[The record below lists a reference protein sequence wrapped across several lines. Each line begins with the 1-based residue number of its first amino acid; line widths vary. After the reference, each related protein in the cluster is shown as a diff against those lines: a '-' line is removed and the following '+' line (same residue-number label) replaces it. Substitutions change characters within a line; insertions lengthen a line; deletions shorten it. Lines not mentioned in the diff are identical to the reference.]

1 MSRLRLYLALLVL
14 LLPGLCFAA
23 PAAELQQIIDGWYE
37 YELRNDPARAYSL
50 GVKVQGDRRLPDV
63 SAASQQQRLQRA
75 RGTLEKLRRLDSESL
90 DRQERIS
97 RDILEYE
104 LQNIIAN
111 IRFGAYQIPF
121 TSDSGFLVDLAFLP
135 RNLPFR
141 NAANYEYY
149 LQTLESI
156 PAYIR
161 QNMANMRDGLKR
173 GFTMP
178 ATVLEGYED
187 SVRAHIVEAP
197 TQSVY
202 YAPLQKFPQS
212 VTATSRGRLQERARK
227 IIAEKVV
234 PAHGAYEKFLLEEY
248 KPGARKSIG
257 AAELPDGRAYYEQ
270 QVRYYTSLDISPE
283 EVHQIGLREVA
294 RIREEMQNIIDGLG
308 FEGSFAD
315 FLQFL
320 RTDPR
325 FYAGSAEELLKEAA
339 YIAKRMDGKLPA
351 LFGRLPRQ
359 PYTVEPV
366 PDAIAPR
373 YTGGRYVEAPIGS
386 TRPGA
391 YWVNTY
397 ALDKRPLYVLEALTF
412 HEAVPGHHLQVAL
425 AQELEELPEFR
436 RNLYISA
443 FGEGWG
449 LYSEYLGEEAGFYR
463 DPYSRFGR
471 LTYEMW
477 RAARLVVDTGMHAM
491 GWSKERATRMM
502 EENTALSKHEVHT
515 EINRYLSWPGQ
526 ALAYKMG
533 ELTILRLR
541 ARAEQT
547 LGEDFDL
554 REFHDRVLG
563 NGAVP
568 LRILESEIDAYI
580 AERSR
585 TLQARNQ

>member
-1 MSRLRLYLALLVL
+1 MYRLRLCLALLPL
-14 LLPGLCFAA
+14 LFHSLSTAA
-23 PAAELQQIIDGWYE
+23 PAMELQQIIDGWYE
-37 YELRNDPARAYSL
+37 YELQNDPARAYSI
-50 GVKVQGDRRLPDV
+50 GREVEDDRRLPDV
-63 SAASQQQRLQRA
+63 SAAAQQQRLQKA
-75 RGTLEKLRRLDSESL
+75 QATIEKLRRLDSESL
-90 DRQERIS
+90 DKQQRIS

-104 LQNIIAN
+104 LQNTIAN
-111 IRFGAYQIPF
+111 LRFGAYQIPF
-121 TSDSGFLVDLAFLP
+121 TSDSGFLVGLAFLP

-141 NAANYEYY
+141 NTTDYEYY
-149 LQTLESI
+149 LQTLEGI

-161 QNMANMRDGLKR
+161 QNIANMRDGLKR

-187 SVRAHIVEAP
+187 SIRAHIVEDP
-197 TQSVY
+197 RQSVY
-202 YAPLQKFPQS
+202 YTPLQKFPAN
-212 VTATSRGRLQERARK
+212 VTAAVRERLQKRARK

-234 PAHGAYEKFLLEEY
+234 PAHSTYEKFLLEEY
-248 KPGARKSIG
+248 KPGARKSI
-257 AAELPDGRAYYEQ
+257 AATELPDGRDYYEQ
-270 QVRYYTSLDISPE
+270 QVRYYTSLDIGPE
-283 EVHQIGLREVA
+283 EVHGIGLGEVA
-294 RIREEMQNIIDGLG
+294 RIRAEMQKIIDDLG

-320 RTDPR
+320 RTDSR
-325 FYAGSAEELLKEAA
+325 FYAETTEELLKEAA
-339 YIAKRMDGKLPA
+339 YIAKRMDGKLPS

-386 TRPGA
+386 SRPGA

-425 AQELEELPEFR
+425 TQELEALPEFR

-477 RAARLVVDTGMHAM
+477 RAVRLVVDTGMHSM
-491 GWSKERATRMM
+491 GWSKERAIRMM
-502 EENTALSKHEVHT
+502 EDNTALSKHEVRT
-515 EINRYLSWPGQ
+515 EINRYISWPGQ
-526 ALAYKMG
+526 ALSYKMG
-533 ELTILRLR
+533 ELTILHFR
-541 ARAEQT
+541 AKAEQA
-547 LGEDFDL
+547 LGENFDL

-568 LRILESEIDAYI
+568 LRILEGEIDEYI

-585 TLQARNQ
+585 ALQARNQ